1 MLKLKDIKFPKKQN
15 ITFYEDDRE
24 LYYKILELAKQ
35 EGRPVQNY
43 LRNLLKEVIQK
54 GNSEHSNLNY
64 QAEPSQATT
73 NSNADPLPIS
83 TPTPVEEDGSNATRA
98 RLLSKL
104 KQ

>member
-64 QAEPSQATT
+64 QVETAQTT
-73 NSNADPLPIS
+73 DNSNADPLP
-83 TPTPVEEDGSNATRA
+83 TPTPAPVEEDGSNSTRA
-98 RLLSKL
+98 KLLSKL
-104 KQ
+104 K

>member
-1 MLKLKDIKFPKKQN
+1 MLVKDIKFPKKQN
-15 ITFYEDDRE
+15 ITFYEDDKE

-64 QAEPSQATT
+64 QVETSQTT
-73 NSNADPLPIS
+73 DNFNADPLP
-83 TPTPVEEDGSNATRA
+83 TPTPVEEDGSNSTRA
-98 RLLSKL
+98 KLLSKL